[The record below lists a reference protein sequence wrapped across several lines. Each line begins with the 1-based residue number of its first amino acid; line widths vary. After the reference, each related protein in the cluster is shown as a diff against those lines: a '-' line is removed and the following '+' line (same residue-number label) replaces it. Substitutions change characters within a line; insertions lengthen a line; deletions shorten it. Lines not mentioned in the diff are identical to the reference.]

1 MRCRWHGAFGRM
13 LNYRHFGSCTE
24 GDMTQTKR
32 KKTDYIIQSVDHALD
47 VLEAF
52 HAEED
57 ELGITELSRR
67 LKLHKNN
74 IFRILATLEN
84 RGYIEQ
90 NQTTDNYRLGLGTLE
105 LGQTYIRH
113 TGLLRIA
120 RPVMEELN
128 KKVNENVYIGIL
140 KDRYAF
146 YLDVVE
152 SNHTVRVLSR
162 VGCRVPTYCAAIGKA
177 QLAFERLETINEVL
191 GKKELKKFTP
201 NTIADREKIM
211 EHLIIVKELGY
222 AVDDEEWDDGV
233 RCVGA
238 PIFDYTRKAVGGIS
252 ISAPSARMSLEQVRK
267 EYVPLIKKACEE
279 ISNRL
284 GYDSLEA
291 KSE

>member
-1 MRCRWHGAFGRM
+1 
-13 LNYRHFGSCTE
+13 
-24 GDMTQTKR
+24 MTQTKR

-47 VLEAF
+47 VMEAF
-52 HAEED
+52 HGEED

-90 NQTTDNYRLGLGTLE
+90 NRITDNYRLGLGTLD

-113 TGLLRIA
+113 TGLLRVA

-128 KKVNENVYIGIL
+128 RKVNENVYIGIL

-152 SNHTVRVLSR
+152 SRHTVRVLSR

-177 QLAFERLETINEVL
+177 QLAFETPETITDIL

-201 NTIADREKIM
+201 NTIADRAKLM
-211 EHLIIVKELGY
+211 EHLTLIKELGY
-222 AVDDEEWDDGV
+222 ATDDEEWDEGV

-238 PIFDYTRKAVGGIS
+238 PIFDYTRRAVGAIS
-252 ISAPSARMSLEQVRK
+252 ISAPSARMSMDALRK
-267 EYVPLIKKACEE
+267 DYVPLVKDASEQ
-279 ISNRL
+279 ISTRL
-284 GYDSLEA
+284 GYDSYEGEGKENA
-291 KSE
+291 

>member
-1 MRCRWHGAFGRM
+1 
-13 LNYRHFGSCTE
+13 
-24 GDMTQTKR
+24 MTQTKR

-90 NQTTDNYRLGLGTLE
+90 NRTTDNYRLGLGTLE

-128 KKVNENVYIGIL
+128 NKVNENVYIGIL

-177 QLAFERLETINEVL
+177 QLAYETLETINEVL
-191 GKKELKKFTP
+191 GKRELKKFTP

-211 EHLIIVKELGY
+211 EHLVLVKELGY

-252 ISAPSARMSLEQVRK
+252 ISAPSVRMSLEQVRK

-284 GYDSLEA
+284 GYDSLES

>member
-1 MRCRWHGAFGRM
+1 MPLTR
-13 LNYRHFGSCTE
+13 
-24 GDMTQTKR
+24 R

-52 HAEED
+52 HGEED

-90 NQTTDNYRLGLGTLE
+90 NRTTENYRLGLGTLE
-105 LGQTYIRH
+105 MGQTYIRH

-120 RPVMEELN
+120 RPIMDELN
-128 KKVNENVYIGIL
+128 RKVNENIYIGIL
-140 KDRYAF
+140 KDRFAF

-162 VGCRVPTYCAAIGKA
+162 VGCRVPAYCAAIGKA
-177 QLAFERLETINEVL
+177 QLAFETPENIAEIL
-191 GKKELKKFTP
+191 GKKDLKKFTP
-201 NTIADREKIM
+201 KTISDREKLL
-211 EHLIIVKELGY
+211 EHLVLIKETGY
-222 AVDDEEWDDGV
+222 ALDDEEWDEGV

-238 PIFDYTRKAVGGIS
+238 PIFDYTRKAVAAIS
-252 ISAPSARMSLEQVRK
+252 ISGPSVRMEMDKLKK
-267 EYVPLIKKACEE
+267 EYVSLVKEACGE
-279 ISNRL
+279 ISRRL
-284 GYDSLEA
+284 GYEA
-291 KSE
+291 REG

>member
-1 MRCRWHGAFGRM
+1 
-13 LNYRHFGSCTE
+13 
-24 GDMTQTKR
+24 MTQTKR

-52 HAEED
+52 HGEED

-90 NQTTDNYRLGLGTLE
+90 NRSTDNYRLGLGTLD

-113 TGLLRIA
+113 TGLLRVA
-120 RPVMEELN
+120 RPVMEDLN
-128 KKVNENVYIGIL
+128 RRVNENVYIGIL

-177 QLAFERLETINEVL
+177 QLAYETPEMINEIL

-201 NTIADREKIM
+201 NTISDRDKLM
-211 EHLIIVKELGY
+211 EHLLLVRELGY
-222 AVDDEEWDDGV
+222 AVDDEEWDEGV

-252 ISAPSARMSLEQVRK
+252 ISAPSARMSMDRLRREF
-267 EYVPLIKKACEE
+267 VPVIKKACED
-279 ISNRL
+279 ISKRL
-284 GYDSLEA
+284 GYDTPE
-291 KSE
+291 KPDK

>member
-1 MRCRWHGAFGRM
+1 
-13 LNYRHFGSCTE
+13 
-24 GDMTQTKR
+24 MTQTKR

-52 HAEED
+52 HGEED
-57 ELGITELSRR
+57 ELGITVLSRK

-74 IFRILATLEN
+74 IFRILATLES

-90 NQTTDNYRLGLGTLE
+90 NRATDNYRLGLGTLE

-120 RPVMEELN
+120 RPVIEELN

-140 KDRYAF
+140 KERYTF

-162 VGCRVPTYCAAIGKA
+162 IGCRVPTYCAAIGKA
-177 QLAFERLETINEVL
+177 QLAFETSETINEVL

-201 NTIADREKIM
+201 NTIADREKLM
-211 EHLIIVKELGY
+211 EHLVLVKELGY
-222 AVDDEEWDDGV
+222 AVDDEEWDEGV

-252 ISAPSARMSLEQVRK
+252 ISAPSVRMSLDKLRK
-267 EYVPLIKKACEE
+267 EYVPLILKACEE
-279 ISNRL
+279 ISSRL
-284 GYDSLEA
+284 GYDSLES
-291 KSE
+291 KTE

>member
-1 MRCRWHGAFGRM
+1 MEDKM
-13 LNYRHFGSCTE
+13 P
-24 GDMTQTKR
+24 QTKR
-32 KKTDYIIQSVDHALD
+32 KKTDYIIQSVDHAFD

-52 HAEED
+52 HGEED

-67 LKLHKNN
+67 LRLHKNN

-90 NQTTDNYRLGLGTLE
+90 NRETDNYRLGLGTLE

-128 KKVNENVYIGIL
+128 KKVNENIYIGIL
-140 KDRYAF
+140 KERYAF

-162 VGCRVPTYCAAIGKA
+162 VGCRIPTYCAAIGKA
-177 QLAFERLETINEVL
+177 QLAYETPETITEVL
-191 GKKELKKFTP
+191 GKKELKKFTTR
-201 NTIADREKIM
+201 TISDRDKLL
-211 EHLIIVKELGY
+211 EHLVLVKELGY
-222 AVDDEEWDDGV
+222 AIDDEEWDEGV

-238 PIFDYTRKAVGGIS
+238 PIFDYTRKTMGAIS
-252 ISAPSARMSLEQVRK
+252 ISAPSVRMSMEQIKK
-267 EYVPLIKKACEE
+267 EYVPLIKKACDE

-284 GYDSLEA
+284 GYDLREG
-291 KSE
+291 

>member
-1 MRCRWHGAFGRM
+1 MEE
-13 LNYRHFGSCTE
+13 N
-24 GDMTQTKR
+24 MTQTRR

-52 HAEED
+52 QGEED

-67 LKLHKNN
+67 LRLHKNN

-90 NQTTDNYRLGLGTLE
+90 NRITDNYRLGLGTLE

-128 KKVNENVYIGIL
+128 KKVNENIYIGIL

-177 QLAFERLETINEVL
+177 QLAYEAPETIMEVL
-191 GKKELKKFTP
+191 GKRELKKFTAK
-201 NTIADREKIM
+201 TLSDREKVI
-211 EHLIIVKELGY
+211 EHLVLVKELGY
-222 AVDDEEWDDGV
+222 AIDDEEWDEGV

-238 PIFDYTRKAVGGIS
+238 PIFDYTRKAVGAIS
-252 ISAPSARMSLEQVRK
+252 ISAPSVRMSMEKLKK
-267 EYVPLIKKACEE
+267 EYVPLVKKACEE
-279 ISNRL
+279 ISTRL
-284 GYDSLEA
+284 GYDRPES
-291 KSE
+291 

>member
-1 MRCRWHGAFGRM
+1 
-13 LNYRHFGSCTE
+13 
-24 GDMTQTKR
+24 MTQTR
-32 KKTDYIIQSVDHALD
+32 RDKTDYIIQSVDHALD

-52 HAEED
+52 HGEED

-90 NQTTDNYRLGLGTLE
+90 NRASENYRLGLGTLE

-120 RPVMEELN
+120 RPMMEELN
-128 KKVNENVYIGIL
+128 RKVNENVYIGIL
-140 KDRYAF
+140 KDRYVF

-177 QLAFERLETINEVL
+177 QLAYETPETIIEIL
-191 GKKELKKFTP
+191 GKKELKKFTK
-201 NTIADREKIM
+201 NTISDREKIL
-211 EHLIIVKELGY
+211 EHLILVKELGY
-222 AVDDEEWDDGV
+222 AVDDEEWDEGV
-233 RCVGA
+233 RSVGA
-238 PIFDYTRKAVGGIS
+238 PIFDYTRRAVAAIS
-252 ISAPSARMSLEQVRK
+252 LSAPSVRMNLDKVKRD
-267 EYVPLIKKACEE
+267 YVPLIKNACEE
-279 ISNRL
+279 ISKRL
-284 GYDSLEA
+284 GYEA
-291 KSE
+291 SEG